1 MQYKYYITD
10 VFTDRPFDGA
20 QIAVF
25 PNADGLDQTKMQ
37 LLASELNLSE
47 TAFVFSSTNGVGN
60 GTGKRRIRIFTP
72 HSEINFAG
80 HPIIAVGH
88 VLASIGEVKL
98 EQEYTPL
105 KLEQN
110 IGVIDVNI
118 TQKDGK
124 PELIQF
130 AMETKPVIDRFVPKE
145 EQIAD
150 VLSLIEEDIDN
161 KKFNPLLVYSDK
173 SYLVVPVKTY
183 SAVRA
188 AKFNFTAWS
197 QSMAPACMASEILL
211 FSTQTDV
218 SESNFH
224 ARLLGPDIGIHE
236 DPPIASAMPAF
247 SAYLCAHEHI
257 KQGTHTFVI
266 DRGSMDRRKSV
277 LNIEMDNK
285 QEETLTIR
293 VGGPAIIS
301 GEGKILI
308 PDLGKQ

>member
-1 MQYKYYITD
+1 MQYKYYIAD
-10 VFTDRPFDGA
+10 VFTEEPFNGA

-25 PNADGLDQTKMQ
+25 PNADGLDQIKMQ

-47 TAFVFSSTNGVGN
+47 TAFIFSPANV
-60 GTGKRRIRIFTP
+60 TGKRRMRIFTP
-72 HSEINFAG
+72 HSEIDFAG

-88 VLASIGEVKL
+88 VVASIGEVKL

-124 PELIQF
+124 PVLIQF
-130 AMETKPVIDRFVPKE
+130 SMETKPVIDRFVPKE
-145 EQIAD
+145 EQIAE
-150 VLSLIEEDIDN
+150 VLSLIEADIDN
-161 KKFNPLLVYSDK
+161 KKFNPLLVYSDQ
-173 SYLVVPVKTY
+173 SYLIVPVKTY

-188 AKFNFTAWS
+188 AKFNFSAWS
-197 QSMAPACMASEILL
+197 QSMAPACIANEILL
-211 FSTQTDV
+211 FSTQTDI
-218 SESNFH
+218 SHSNFH
-224 ARLLGPDIGIHE
+224 ARLLGPNIGIHE

-247 SAYLCAHEHI
+247 TGYLCAHDHI

-266 DRGSMDRRKSV
+266 DRGSLDKRKSV

-285 QEETLTIR
+285 QEENLTIR
-293 VGGPAIIS
+293 VGGPAVIT
-301 GEGKILI
+301 GEGTLLI
-308 PDLGKQ
+308 PDSGK